1 MALGVTLAVVS
12 YARTYYSDEDFADHA
27 VPPSARSSRELSAA
41 AASTGSS
48 RRVFGRPF
56 VTAGW
61 IVVVVTTVVIIL
73 ECTIL
78 FLILQM

>member
-1 MALGVTLAVVS
+1 MALGVTLAVIS
-12 YARTYYSDEDFADHA
+12 YARTYYSDEDFADHV

-41 AASTGSS
+41 AASTGS

-73 ECTIL
+73 EFTIL
-78 FLILQM
+78 FLILHM